1 MTTPV
6 RRPSS
11 TIGSAPTSSVFISR
25 AASCAVVSGVIAVG
39 FDVIASC
46 TVWCPMFVPFPRFE
60 RDTLGSGLKTV
71 ALLLLA
77 VTLQP
82 GSAAVG
88 DEITVTGTPARAVV
102 LEGLETAIRPVP
114 LGVVG
119 ADGTLTAEVPDVPAG
134 RYRIVVAGEAEA
146 PVLEVVALSRDTS
159 LLLLGFGFLLV
170 LGFVVAGVV
179 VHRRWRD
186 AIS

>member
-1 MTTPV
+1 
-6 RRPSS
+6 
-11 TIGSAPTSSVFISR
+11 VF
-25 AASCAVVSGVIAVG
+25 
-39 FDVIASC
+39 
-46 TVWCPMFVPFPRFE
+46 PFPRFG

-71 ALLLLA
+71 TLLLLA
-77 VTLQP
+77 VSLQP

-88 DEITVTGTPARAVV
+88 DEITITGTPARAVV
-102 LEGLETAIRPVP
+102 LEALERKTRPVP

-119 ADGTLTAEVPDVPAG
+119 ADGTLTAEVPDVPTG
-134 RYRIVVAGEAEA
+134 RYRLVVAGEAEA

-170 LGFVVAGVV
+170 LGLLVGGVV
-179 VHRRWRD
+179 FHRRWRD

>member
-1 MTTPV
+1 M
-6 RRPSS
+6 SEH
-11 TIGSAPTSSVFISR
+11 GN
-25 AASCAVVSGVIAVG
+25 
-39 FDVIASC
+39 
-46 TVWCPMFVPFPRFE
+46 
-60 RDTLGSGLKTV
+60 TLLGGLKTV
-71 ALLLLA
+71 ALLVLA

-88 DEITVTGTPARAVV
+88 TEITVTATPGRAVV
-102 LEGLETAIRPVP
+102 LESLGEPVAPVP

-119 ADGTLTAEVPDVPAG
+119 PEGTLTAEVPDIPAG
-134 RYRIVVAGEAEA
+134 SYRIVVAGEPEA
-146 PVLEVVALSRDTS
+146 PILEVVALSRDTS
-159 LLLLGFGFLLV
+159 ALLLGFGLLLV

>member
-1 MTTPV
+1 
-6 RRPSS
+6 
-11 TIGSAPTSSVFISR
+11 
-25 AASCAVVSGVIAVG
+25 
-39 FDVIASC
+39 
-46 TVWCPMFVPFPRFE
+46 MFPFPRFE
-60 RDTLGSGLKTV
+60 RDTLGSDLKTV

-77 VTLQP
+77 VSLQP

-88 DEITVTGTPARAVV
+88 DEITVTGTPTRAVV
-102 LEGLETAIRPVP
+102 LEALETATRPVP

-119 ADGTLTAEVPDVPAG
+119 ADGTLTAKVPDVPAG
-134 RYRIVVAGEAEA
+134 RYRVVVAGEAEA

-170 LGFVVAGVV
+170 LGLFVAGVV